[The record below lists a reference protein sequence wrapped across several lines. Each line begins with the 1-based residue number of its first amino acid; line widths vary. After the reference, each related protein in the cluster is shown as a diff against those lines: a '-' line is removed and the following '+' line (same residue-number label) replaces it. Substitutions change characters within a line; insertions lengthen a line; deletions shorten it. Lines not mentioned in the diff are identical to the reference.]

1 MTASIRGNYQR
12 MSEAGKE
19 VLRVVAVL
27 GDRVPVPVIARATTL
42 DARAFAGALDE
53 CEWQRWLVTEP
64 RGYSYLARI
73 VRQVID
79 RDMVTSSERR
89 RILAAGGDPA

>member
-1 MTASIRGNYQR
+1 

-27 GDRVPVPVIARATTL
+27 GDRVPAPQIARAARL
-42 DARAFAGALDE
+42 DADALAAALDE
-53 CEWQRWLVTEP
+53 CEWQRWLSFEP

-73 VRQVID
+73 IRQVID

-89 RILAAGGDPA
+89 RILAAGGEQR